1 MDEATKRRLG
11 GLAVVGP
18 VLAWLFRSRPWR
30 VYEHMDARKWTR
42 LAAAITFTSFL
53 AFFPVLAL
61 GVAISSRVLD
71 DEGMDTVRDWL
82 ADQVPGISENLDLG
96 GLIDNAGTIGL
107 VALLLLL
114 PTGAGWVEATR
125 GCLRELW
132 DLDDPEESALLRRAK
147 DLGVLAGLGGVVLLS
162 LAASGLAVSVARLLA
177 QEAIGGP
184 VGRVL
189 LQIVAH
195 LVAVAITFVLMLYL
209 LVWLPGV
216 RPPRTDTIV
225 ACLIGAVGFELLKAL
240 LSGYLTGI
248 ATRSLYGAFGVPI
261 ALLVWMNLMS
271 KLLVFCGAWTA
282 TAVTPAE
289 RSAADALA
297 ADDADGTA
305 DAPTAPPPSGSPR

>member
-1 MDEATKRRLG
+1 MDEAIKRRLG

-18 VLAWLFRSRPWR
+18 ALAWLFRSRPWR
-30 VYEHMDARKWTR
+30 VYEHMDARHWTR
-42 LAAAITFTSFL
+42 LAAAITFTGFL

-61 GVAISSRVLD
+61 GVAVTSVLLGE
-71 DEGMDTVRDWL
+71 EGMAGVQGWL

-107 VALLLLL
+107 VSLLLLL

-125 GCLRELW
+125 GCLREMW
-132 DLDDPEESALLRRAK
+132 DLSDPGDNTLLRRGK
-147 DLGVLAGLGGVVLLS
+147 DIGVLAGLGGVVLIS
-162 LAASGLAVSVARLLA
+162 LTASGLAVSVAQWLA
-177 QEAIGGP
+177 REAIGGT

-195 LVAVAITFVLMLYL
+195 LVAVGITFVLMLYL

-271 KLLVFCGAWTA
+271 KLLLFCGAWTA
-282 TAVTPAE
+282 TAVTPGE
-289 RSAADALA
+289 RPAADALA
-297 ADDADGTA
+297 AGDAGGTVDD
-305 DAPTAPPPSGSPR
+305 PTAQPPSTSPR

>member
-1 MDEATKRRLG
+1 MDEATKEKLG
-11 GLAVVGP
+11 GLPVVGP
-18 VLAWLFRSRPWR
+18 LLAWLFRSRPWR
-30 VYEHMDARKWTR
+30 VYEHMDARRWTR
-42 LAAAITFTSFL
+42 LAAAITFSSFL

-61 GVAISSRVLD
+61 GVAISSSVLD
-71 DEGMDTVRDWL
+71 DEGMATVRDWV

-107 VALLLLL
+107 VALLFLL

-125 GCLRELW
+125 GCLRSLW
-132 DLDDPEESALLRRAK
+132 DLGDPGESALLRRAK
-147 DLGVLAGLGGVVLLS
+147 DVGVLAGLGGVVLLS
-162 LAASGLAVSVARLLA
+162 LVASGLAVSVTRLPA
-177 QEAIGGP
+177 QEAIDGP

-189 LQIVAH
+189 LQLVAH
-195 LVAVAITFVLMLYL
+195 LVAVGITFVLMLYL

-261 ALLVWMNLMS
+261 ALLVWMNLMA

-282 TAVTPAE
+282 TAVTPGE
-289 RSAADALA
+289 RPAADALA
-297 ADDADGTA
+297 GDDAGGTA
-305 DAPTAPPPSGSPR
+305 DVPTAPPLSGSSR